1 MVSIVSLLEYIGYWF
16 GLYLLVSSGLN
27 IEVGY
32 AGIPDFGKAMS
43 YAVGML
49 AVYPLWNW
57 ALAYVQGNA
66 VLSILLLIAI
76 IITSFIIGFAV
87 GAVSIIPAVRLK
99 EDYLAMYLLGIA
111 EITVYL
117 LYLRVFTPL
126 GVTLS
131 GDIFAW
137 AGRYEDAISVII
149 VIIVAL
155 IVFYLLYRLSNTPF
169 GRVLKALRENELV
182 VQTLGR
188 NVMTYRIIAMGIGSG
203 VAAIAGALNALYLQE
218 AAVGVMARL
227 YWTFI
232 PWLIILL
239 GGLGSLIGTLVGTLI
254 YVIIRGLIRV
264 YGPLIQLPFPPN
276 YLFLWVMFGVVIII
290 ILLFRPEG
298 ILPEK
303 PILTKPMRRLR
314 KQKEHEK
321 KESKK

>member
-1 MVSIVSLLEYIGYWF
+1 MSSIVPLLEYIGVWF

-32 AGIPDFGKAMS
+32 AGIPNFGKAMA

-57 ALAYVQGNA
+57 ALKYVQGNA
-66 VLSILLLIAI
+66 LASIGLLIAI
-76 IITSFIIGFAV
+76 VITSFIIGFAI

-117 LYLRVFTPL
+117 LYLKVFTPL
-126 GVTLS
+126 GQPLS

-137 AGRYEDAISVII
+137 AGPYEDKVSVLCILIIAIV
-149 VIIVAL
+149 
-155 IVFYLLYRLSNTPF
+155 VFYILNRLCNTPF
-169 GRVLKALRENELV
+169 GRILRAMRENELV

-188 NVMTYRIIAMGIGSG
+188 NVTILRIIAMGIGSG
-203 VAAIAGALNALYLQE
+203 VAAIAGALNALYLQA

-239 GGLGSLIGTLVGTLI
+239 GGVGGLIGTLVGTLI
-254 YVIIRGLIRV
+254 YVIIRALIRT
-264 YGPLIQLPFPPN
+264 YGPLTALPFPPN

-298 ILPEK
+298 LIPEK
-303 PILTKPMRRLR
+303 PIFTKPMKKL
-314 KQKEHEK
+314 KELMKNKKNEK
-321 KESKK
+321 K

>member
-1 MVSIVSLLEYIGYWF
+1 MVNIVSLLEYIGYWF

-66 VLSILLLIAI
+66 ALSILLLIAI
-76 IITSFIIGFAV
+76 IVTSFVIGFAV
-87 GAVSIIPAVRLK
+87 GAVSILPAARLK

-137 AGRYEDAISVII
+137 AGRYEDAVSVII
-149 VIIVAL
+149 VIVVAL
-155 IVFYLLYRLSNTPF
+155 AIFYLLYRLSNTPF

-218 AAVGVMARL
+218 AAIGVMARL

-276 YLFLWVMFGVVIII
+276 YLFLWVMFGIVIII

-303 PILTKPMRRLR
+303 PILTKPMKRLR
-314 KQKEHEK
+314 KQKEKER
-321 KESKK
+321 KESK